1 MGRAVPPERRQ
12 LRPRPT
18 GMMFPEPAPPLKLHG
33 LLAEEL
39 ILFGLR
45 AADRDAVLE
54 EMVEAAVRRDPN
66 LSRAGL
72 LETLWER
79 ERLGSTAIGGG
90 WAIPHAK
97 VAGLGEPVVVLG
109 VSSRGVNFAAPD
121 GKLCRGFVLAVSAA
135 EVPVQNLRILAATAQ
150 LLRRSR
156 NLLGRIEAAQTP
168 REILAVIR
176 EEEERLP

>member
-1 MGRAVPPERRQ
+1 
-12 LRPRPT
+12 
-18 GMMFPEPAPPLKLHG
+18 MMFPEPAPPLKLHG
-33 LLAEEL
+33 LLAEDL
-39 ILFGLR
+39 ILSGLR

-54 EMVEAAVRRDPN
+54 EMVAAAIRHDPG

-72 LETLWER
+72 METLRER

-90 WAIPHAK
+90 WAIPHGK
-97 VAGLGEPVVVLG
+97 VVGLGEPVVVLG
-109 VSSRGVNFAAPD
+109 VSSRGVDFAAPD
-121 GKLCRGFVLAVSAA
+121 GKPCRGFVLAVSAA
-135 EVPVQNLRILAATAQ
+135 EAPVQNLRILAATAQ